1 MSFLIEITTPEKL
14 VASHQAD
21 FAEVPGKDGAIGI
34 LSGHAALLSEL
45 GTGDLTVT
53 SGNKTE
59 TFKVSGGYL
68 EIRDNKVR
76 VLADSVS

>member
-1 MSFLIEITTPEKL
+1 
-14 VASHQAD
+14 
-21 FAEVPGKDGAIGI
+21 
-34 LSGHAALLSEL
+34 
-45 GTGDLTVT
+45 VT

-76 VLADSVS
+76 VLADSVG